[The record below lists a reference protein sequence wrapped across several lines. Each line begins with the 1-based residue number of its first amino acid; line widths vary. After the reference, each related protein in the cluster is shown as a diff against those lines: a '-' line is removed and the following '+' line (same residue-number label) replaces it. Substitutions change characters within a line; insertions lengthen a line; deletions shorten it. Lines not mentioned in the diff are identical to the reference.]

1 MPEGY
6 THLRIAAKAAAA
18 MRHKLKWPAAFAAG
32 ANGPD
37 IFFCYEAW
45 RPAKKR
51 RYDLPALGQRLHE
64 DDTGAF
70 LLALVRGTHTGPQ
83 AEYTL
88 GFLSHYAADTV
99 LHPYIAAVSAPGM
112 PYAGPGGH
120 GYFEIALDSALH
132 KEDTGDAVVPA
143 AEACPTP
150 AGEALAEVT
159 ALLRGALQRTYGL
172 DIPAEYI
179 ADSFFYS
186 TRLRGLFT
194 SRFGVRRAL
203 FWLIE
208 PLFGGRGRIT
218 VHVSPRRLKDGLPD
232 TWTDPATGEEKTGDV
247 FELMARAQE
256 RSRQYMAA
264 AVEVW
269 SGRQPIETLAA
280 LLGSVSYTTGTATA
294 RSGPGFAPP
303 APPAETPAPETPP
316 EEAPETGESVSADET
331 PAGEAPPAGETAED
345 GTPAG
350 EAAENAPAA
359 ETAAEPNESDTTET
373 EKGE

>member
-37 IFFCYEAW
+37 IFFCFEAW
-45 RPAKKR
+45 RGAKKR
-51 RYDLPALGQRLHE
+51 RYDLPALGVRMHE
-64 DDTGAF
+64 EDTGAF
-70 LLALVRGTHTGPQ
+70 LCELVRCTRTGPQ

-99 LHPYIAAVSAPGM
+99 LHPYVATVSAPGM
-112 PYAGPGGH
+112 PYAQKGGH
-120 GYFEIALDSALH
+120 GYFEIALDSTLH
-132 KEDTGDAVVPA
+132 REDTGDAVVPA

-150 AGEALAEVT
+150 AGEALAEIT
-159 ALLRGALQRTYGL
+159 ALLRTALRRVYGL
-172 DIPAEYI
+172 EIPAEYI

-186 TRLRGLFT
+186 TRLRGIFT
-194 SRFGVRRAL
+194 SRFGVRRAV
-203 FWLIE
+203 FWLLE

-218 VHVSPRRLKDGLPD
+218 VHVSPRKLKGGLPD
-232 TWTDPATGEEKTGDV
+232 TWIDPATGEEKTGDV
-247 FELMARAQE
+247 FALMAQAQE

-269 SGRQPIETLAA
+269 SGRQPLDTLAA
-280 LLGSVSYTTGTATA
+280 LLGSASYTTGTPTA
-294 RSGPGFAPP
+294 RSDPGSVPPEPPPPTEEPPEPPPAERPAEEKPAEELSEEAP
-303 APPAETPAPETPP
+303 APPAEAPAPEPP
-316 EEAPETGESVSADET
+316 PQGLPAAPEGPAPQTTET
-331 PAGEAPPAGETAED
+331 TE
-345 GTPAG
+345 
-350 EAAENAPAA
+350 
-359 ETAAEPNESDTTET
+359 TTET